1 MSLND
6 AYILI
11 TACLVTVACA
21 IPGCFLVLRKMTMF
35 GDAISHAVLPGIVA
49 AYMLSGNIGGWPM
62 IFGATVIGLALTW
75 IIEFIHKRM
84 RVSADA
90 SIGISYTFLFALGLI
105 LVSAFTRQTDLDQD
119 CVLYGEIALVPFD
132 LGWLEIPRQ
141 IWIAGILDLLLIA
154 IIVFGYRGFWI
165 STFDPSY
172 ATVAGLSAV
181 FWHYLLMAMV
191 SLSTVTAFES
201 VGAIMVVSLLSGP
214 AATAALFSKSLTR
227 MIYLAVIFGVVSCII
242 AYAFAVYLDASIAG
256 CIAVTNALTFALAAL
271 FKRVFRTTV

>member
-6 AYILI
+6 VYILI
-11 TACLVTVACA
+11 TACLVTIACA

-35 GDAISHAVLPGIVA
+35 GDAISHAVLPGIAA
-49 AYMLSGNIGGWPM
+49 AYMLSGNMGGWPM
-62 IFGATVIGLALTW
+62 ILGATLIGLALTW
-75 IIEFIHKRM
+75 VIEFIHKRM

-105 LVSAFTRQTDLDQD
+105 IVSAFSSQTDLDQD

-132 LGWLEIPRQ
+132 LGWLDIPRQ
-141 IWIAGILDLLLIA
+141 IWIAGLLDLLLIA
-154 IIVFGYRGFWI
+154 VLIIGYRGFWI

-172 ATVAGLSAV
+172 ATVVGLSAV

-214 AATAALFSKSLTR
+214 AATAALFSKTLSR
-227 MIYLAVIFGVVSCII
+227 MIYLAIAIGIGACII
-242 AYAFAVYLDASIAG
+242 AYLIATQLDASIAG
-256 CIAVTNALTFALAAL
+256 CIAVTNASFFALAAML
-271 FKRVFRTTV
+271 KKIFRITV

>member
-6 AYILI
+6 FYIVL
-11 TACLVTVACA
+11 TACLVTIACV

-49 AYMLSGNIGGWPM
+49 SYMLSGSIGGWPM
-62 IFGATVIGLALTW
+62 ILGATSIGLALTW

-105 LVSAFTRQTDLDQD
+105 LVSAFTQQTDLDQD

-132 LGWLEIPRQ
+132 LGWMGIPRQ
-141 IWIAGILDLLLIA
+141 IWIAAILNMLLIA
-154 IIVFGYRGFWI
+154 VLVVGYRGFWI
-165 STFDPSY
+165 STFDASY

-201 VGAIMVVSLLSGP
+201 VGAIMVVSLLTGP
-214 AATAALFSKSLTR
+214 AATAALFSKSLPR
-227 MIYLAVIFGVVSCII
+227 MLFLSATIGIVACSVAYLVASR
-242 AYAFAVYLDASIAG
+242 LDASIAG
-256 CIAVTNALTFALAAL
+256 CIAVTNAIFFAFGAVA
-271 FKRVFRTTV
+271 KRLMRIG

>member
-6 AYILI
+6 FYIVL
-11 TACLVTVACA
+11 TACLVTIACV

-62 IFGATVIGLALTW
+62 IAGATSIGLALTW

-84 RVSADA
+84 HVSADA
-90 SIGISYTFLFALGLI
+90 SIGISYTFFFALGLI

-132 LGWLEIPRQ
+132 LGWLDIPRQ
-141 IWIAGILDLLLIA
+141 IWIASILNVVLITVLLI
-154 IIVFGYRGFWI
+154 GYRGFWI
-165 STFDPSY
+165 STFDASY

-201 VGAIMVVSLLSGP
+201 VGAIMVVSLLTGP
-214 AATAALFSKSLTR
+214 AATAALFSKSLPR
-227 MIYLAVIFGVVSCII
+227 MILLAALFGIAACIL
-242 AYAFAVYLDASIAG
+242 AYAIASRLDASIAG
-256 CIAVTNALTFALAAL
+256 CIAVTNALLFATAAVL
-271 FKRVFRTTV
+271 KRVIGSTY